1 MLDKIVS
8 KFSLYD
14 ILSMVIPGVTILF
27 FFSRLFSCVWKIKPD
42 FYPNEVAAY
51 FIILVL
57 AYLIGLLNHALTRIL
72 WKSFRNTPYLLYDAL
87 ENATKHSG
95 YSPLKALI
103 ERKTKPKG
111 CFSDMVFYCALIYI
125 IVLVSFFCI
134 TNIMYCSFKDS
145 DDGVIFIFISTII
158 YILICRI
165 AMYAINKSFGS
176 NDPKESNDSKDSKDS
191 IVSDY
196 YDAYYFVV
204 KHRYCDDIFI
214 MEGQVA
220 FMQNMILPLS
230 LFAFWPDNIWA
241 TFGIHYE
248 VRCFCVKFLL
258 LLLCIALCICV
269 YYRLK
274 KIHELVWENYEYLKI
289 NERRSIDAI

>member
-1 MLDKIVS
+1 M
-8 KFSLYD
+8 
-14 ILSMVIPGVTILF
+14 
-27 FFSRLFSCVWKIKPD
+27 
-42 FYPNEVAAY
+42 
-51 FIILVL
+51 L

-111 CFSDMVFYCALIYI
+111 CFSDMVFYCALTYI

-145 DDGVIFIFISTII
+145 DDGVVRIIITTIV

-176 NDPKESNDSKDSKDS
+176 NDLKEAKDP

-196 YDAYYFVV
+196 YDAYYFVA

-230 LFAFWPDNIWA
+230 LFVSWPDSIWKGFDICGP
-241 TFGIHYE
+241 TR
-248 VRCFCVKFLL
+248 VFCVKFLL

-274 KIHELVWENYEYLKI
+274 KIHGLVWENYEYLKI
-289 NERRSIDAI
+289 NERHSIDAI

>member
-8 KFSLYD
+8 NFSLYD
-14 ILSMVIPGVTILF
+14 FLSMVVPGVTILL
-27 FFSRLFSCVWKIKPD
+27 FFSRLFSCLWKIMPD

-57 AYLIGLLNHALTRIL
+57 AYLIGLVNHTFTRIL
-72 WKSFRNTPYLLYDAL
+72 WNSFRNTPYLLYDAL
-87 ENATKHSG
+87 ENTTKHSG
-95 YSPLKALI
+95 YSPLKASV
-103 ERKTKPKG
+103 ERKTNPTG
-111 CFSDMVFYCALIYI
+111 CFSDMVFNCALTYI

-145 DDGVIFIFISTII
+145 DDGVIFIFISTIV

-176 NDPKESNDSKDSKDS
+176 NDSKESKESKES

-196 YDAYYFVV
+196 YDAYYFVA
-204 KHRYCDDIFI
+204 KHKYCDDIFI

-230 LFAFWPDNIWA
+230 LFVSWPDSIWIGFNIDGSTRA
-241 TFGIHYE
+241 
-248 VRCFCVKFLL
+248 FCVKFLL

-274 KIHELVWENYEYLKI
+274 KIHGLVWENYEYLKI
-289 NERRSIDAI
+289 NERHSIDAI